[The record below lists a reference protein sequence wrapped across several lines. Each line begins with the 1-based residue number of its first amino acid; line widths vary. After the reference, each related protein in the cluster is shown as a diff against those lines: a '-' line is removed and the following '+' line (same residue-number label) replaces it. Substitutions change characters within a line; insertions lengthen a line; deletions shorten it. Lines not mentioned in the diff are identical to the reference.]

1 MTSEGYS
8 EIAIEHFDRP
18 RNNRELEDANAIGF
32 MTNPVCGDTLLL
44 MLRIVDGRI
53 EDVGWKSDGCAG
65 SIAAS
70 SMVSELALG
79 KSLEDAAS
87 ITREAV
93 VEALGGLP
101 LSKLHSSVLA
111 ADALDLAIK
120 NWREKNGPAA
130 KGQEPS

>member
-1 MTSEGYS
+1 MTTEGYS
-8 EIAIEHFDRP
+8 EIVMEHFERP

-32 MTNPVCGDTLLL
+32 MTNPVCGDTLVL

-53 EDVGWKSDGCAG
+53 EDIGWKSDGCAA

-70 SMVSELALG
+70 SMLSELALD
-79 KSLEDAAS
+79 KSLDEAAS

-101 LSKLHSSVLA
+101 LSKVHASVLA
-111 ADALDLAIK
+111 ADALDMAIK
-120 NWREKNGPAA
+120 EF
-130 KGQEPS
+130 KGRAPILGR